1 MLDIPSEVE
10 EKKITMDRLKL
21 YIKESYNELVNKV
34 TWPSLASLQQTTVV
48 VIVGSIIL
56 TGIVAIM
63 DGVWKNILT
72 TIYDLG

>member
-1 MLDIPSEVE
+1 
-10 EKKITMDRLKL
+10 MDRLKL

>member
-1 MLDIPSEVE
+1 MLDIPSKVE

>member
-1 MLDIPSEVE
+1 
-10 EKKITMDRLKL
+10 MDRLKL

-56 TGIVAIM
+56 TGIVAVM
-63 DGVWKNILT
+63 DGVWKNLLT
-72 TIYDLG
+72 TIYGI